1 MGYEERKEELG
12 LTYGIIDKPNWFSS
26 IFFGCQVRI
35 SYYMIHMGNVRS
47 LGGHRERKK

>member
-26 IFFGCQVRI
+26 IFFGCQVRNELYDPYDI
-35 SYYMIHMGNVRS
+35 
-47 LGGHRERKK
+47 